1 MLYKLRRIIIKLEKK
16 INFTLFFLFPF
27 RFLLVFLEIIFL
39 KKSKKLTKYSNYLLD
54 NEKIENKDLSIVSA
68 GVGTDIS
75 FEEKVAKD
83 FSVKFAILIDP
94 GSESQELV
102 SKRKDFFF
110 EKFALFNESKKIK
123 IYKVE
128 GNKNMSLENLFDS
141 KKYDLV
147 NTIMIDQI
155 VKKYNLDQLDIL
167 KLDVEGV
174 ADIII
179 KDCINKNIFPN
190 QICFELE
197 RPIKLS
203 KQFNYFAR
211 FIKIILLLKKYKYK
225 LYNCTK
231 LKLGLRSE
239 ILAVKDAN
247 Y

>member
-1 MLYKLRRIIIKLEKK
+1 M
-16 INFTLFFLFPF
+16 
-27 RFLLVFLEIIFL
+27 
-39 KKSKKLTKYSNYLLD
+39 LD

-147 NTIMIDQI
+147 SKM
-155 VKKYNLDQLDIL
+155 KGL
-167 KLDVEGV
+167 GV
-174 ADIII
+174 VTLI
-179 KDCINKNIFPN
+179 P
-190 QICFELE
+190 
-197 RPIKLS
+197 
-203 KQFNYFAR
+203 
-211 FIKIILLLKKYKYK
+211 
-225 LYNCTK
+225 
-231 LKLGLRSE
+231 
-239 ILAVKDAN
+239 
-247 Y
+247 